1 MSMDISDFYQTFFD
15 EADELLADMEQ
26 HLLVLQPEAPD
37 AEQLN
42 AIFRAAHSIKG
53 GAGTFGF
60 SVLQETT
67 HLMENLLD
75 EARRGEM
82 QLNTDIINLF
92 LETKDI
98 MQEQLDAYKQSQ
110 EPDAASFD
118 YICQALRQLAL
129 EAKGETPSAVTRLS
143 VVAKSEPQDEQS
155 RNQLPR
161 RIILS
166 RLKAGEV
173 DLLEEE
179 LGHLTT
185 LTDVVKG
192 VDSLS
197 AILPGDIAEDDIT
210 AVLCFVIEADQIT
223 FETVEV
229 SPKISTPPVLKLAAE
244 QAPTGR
250 VEREKTTRS
259 SESTSIRVAVE
270 KVDQLI
276 NLVGELVITQS
287 MLAQR
292 SSELDPVNHGDL
304 ITSMGQLQRNARDL
318 QESVMSIRMMP
329 MEYVFSRYPRLVRD
343 LAGKLGKQVELT
355 LVGSSTELDK
365 SLIERIIDPLTHLVR
380 NSLDHGIELPEKRL
394 AAGKN
399 SVGNLILSAEHQGG
413 NICIEVT
420 DDGAGLNR
428 ERILAK
434 AASQGLTVSEN
445 MSDDEVAML
454 IFAPGF
460 STAEQVTDVSGRG
473 VGMDVVKRNIQEMGG
488 HVEIQ
493 SKQGTGTTI
502 RILLPLTLAILD
514 GMSVRVADE
523 VFILPLN
530 AVMESLQPREAIN
543 FMVIT
548 KGAGR
553 IAEVGAR
560 FVLDGMPGKQ
570 MAIDADLNAGLIGED
585 EAKKRRSEVTQEAD
599 FYGSMDGASKFVRG
613 DAIAG
618 ILIMVINVVGGLLVG
633 VLQHGMSMGHA
644 AESYTLLTIGD
655 GLVAQ
660 IPALVISTAAGVIVT
675 RVSTDQDVGEQMVN
689 QLFSNPSVML
699 LSAAVLG
706 LLGLVPGMPN
716 LVFLLFTAGLLGL
729 AWWIRGR
736 EQKAPAE
743 PKPVKMAENNAVVEA
758 TWNDVQLEDSL
769 GMEVGYR
776 LSPMVDF
783 QQDGELLGRIR
794 SIRKKFAQEMGF
806 LPPVVH
812 IRDNMDLQPARYR
825 ILMKGVEIG
834 SGDAYPGRWLAI
846 NPGTAAGT
854 LPGEATV
861 DPAFGLNAIWIE
873 SALKEQAQIQGY
885 TVVEASTVV
894 ATHLNHLIS
903 QHAAEL
909 FGRQEAQ
916 QLLDRVAQE
925 MPKLTE
931 DLVPGVVTLTTL
943 HKVLQNLL
951 DEKVPIRDMRT
962 ILETL
967 AEHAPIQSD
976 PHELTAVVRVAL
988 GRAITQ
994 QWFPGKDEVHV
1005 IGLDTPLERLLLQAL
1020 QGGGGLE
1027 PGLADRLL
1035 AQTQE
1040 ALSRQEMV
1048 GAPPVLLVNHA
1059 LRPLLSRFLRR
1070 SLPQLV
1076 VLSNLELSDN
1086 RHIRMTATIGGK

>member
-129 EAKGETPSAVTRLS
+129 EAKDETPSAVTRLS
-143 VVAKSEPQDEQS
+143 VVAKSEPQVEQS
-155 RNQLPR
+155 RSQSPR

-192 VDSLS
+192 ADSLS

-223 FETVEV
+223 FETVDV

-530 AVMESLQPREAIN
+530 AVMESLQPREADLHPLAGGERVLEVRGEYLPIVELWKVFN
-543 FMVIT
+543 VAGAKTEATQGIVVILQS
-548 KGAGR
+548 GGR
-553 IAEVGAR
+553 RYALLV
-560 FVLDGMPGKQ
+560 DQ
-570 MAIDADLNAGLIGED
+570 LIGQHQVVVKNLESNYR
-585 EAKKRRSEVTQEAD
+585 KVP
-599 FYGSMDGASKFVRG
+599 
-613 DAIAG
+613 G
-618 ILIMVINVVGGLLVG
+618 I
-633 VLQHGMSMGHA
+633 SA
-644 AESYTLLTIGD
+644 ATILGD
-655 GLVAQ
+655 GSVAL
-660 IPALVISTAAGVIVT
+660 IVDVSALQAINREQRMANTAA
-675 RVSTDQDVGEQMVN
+675 
-689 QLFSNPSVML
+689 
-699 LSAAVLG
+699 
-706 LLGLVPGMPN
+706 
-716 LVFLLFTAGLLGL
+716 
-729 AWWIRGR
+729 
-736 EQKAPAE
+736 
-743 PKPVKMAENNAVVEA
+743 
-758 TWNDVQLEDSL
+758 
-769 GMEVGYR
+769 
-776 LSPMVDF
+776 
-783 QQDGELLGRIR
+783 
-794 SIRKKFAQEMGF
+794 
-806 LPPVVH
+806 
-812 IRDNMDLQPARYR
+812 
-825 ILMKGVEIG
+825 
-834 SGDAYPGRWLAI
+834 
-846 NPGTAAGT
+846 
-854 LPGEATV
+854 
-861 DPAFGLNAIWIE
+861 
-873 SALKEQAQIQGY
+873 
-885 TVVEASTVV
+885 
-894 ATHLNHLIS
+894 
-903 QHAAEL
+903 
-909 FGRQEAQ
+909 
-916 QLLDRVAQE
+916 
-925 MPKLTE
+925 
-931 DLVPGVVTLTTL
+931 
-943 HKVLQNLL
+943 
-951 DEKVPIRDMRT
+951 
-962 ILETL
+962 
-967 AEHAPIQSD
+967 
-976 PHELTAVVRVAL
+976 
-988 GRAITQ
+988 
-994 QWFPGKDEVHV
+994 
-1005 IGLDTPLERLLLQAL
+1005 
-1020 QGGGGLE
+1020 
-1027 PGLADRLL
+1027 
-1035 AQTQE
+1035 
-1040 ALSRQEMV
+1040 
-1048 GAPPVLLVNHA
+1048 
-1059 LRPLLSRFLRR
+1059 
-1070 SLPQLV
+1070 
-1076 VLSNLELSDN
+1076 
-1086 RHIRMTATIGGK
+1086 